1 MPSVMV
7 LVGGVFGRCSS
18 HENGTFM
25 NGLVPYKKKKKK
37 RLQRATYECP
47 LPSCED
53 QWGDSYEPQ
62 WGPSPEDDR
71 AATLILDLQPLELEQ

>member
-37 RLQRATYECP
+37 KSGSRE
-47 LPSCED
+47 LPTSVPFHHVRTSEVTAMNHNED
-53 QWGDSYEPQ
+53 PHQKMIVLP
-62 WGPSPEDDR
+62 P
-71 AATLILDLQPLELEQ
+71 